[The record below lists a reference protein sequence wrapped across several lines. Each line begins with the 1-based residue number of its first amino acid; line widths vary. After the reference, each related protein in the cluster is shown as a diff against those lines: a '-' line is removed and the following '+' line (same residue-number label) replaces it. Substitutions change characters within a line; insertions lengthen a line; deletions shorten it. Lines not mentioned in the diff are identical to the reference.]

1 MLANFGGGL
10 KLSGCV
16 RDSISAFLAASAP
29 KKLVFMVDG
38 ETQRIFIFIF
48 WFPFPICW
56 FGCLVLLLFSCLLF
70 FLVTGLL

>member
-38 ETQRIFIFIF
+38 ETQRIFIFT
-48 WFPFPICW
+48 
-56 FGCLVLLLFSCLLF
+56 
-70 FLVTGLL
+70 FLVSFAHLLVWMSSFASL

>member
-48 WFPFPICW
+48 
-56 FGCLVLLLFSCLLF
+56 LVSFSHLLVWMSSFASF
-70 FLVTGLL
+70 